1 MFGSLRAFSITV
13 GTVLPSCPSAV
24 NVRCAVYKSRR
35 RANTYLYI
43 EVENDFRRVPQT
55 LLHMLGT
62 LELVLTLELDARRT
76 LAQAD
81 PQEVRRQLLE
91 QGYYLQLPLG
101 DFPAASS

>member
-1 MFGSLRAFSITV
+1 M
-13 GTVLPSCPSAV
+13 
-24 NVRCAVYKSRR
+24 RCAVYKSRK

-43 EVENDFRRVPQT
+43 EAENDFRRVPQA
-55 LLHMLGT
+55 LLHMLGS

-91 QGYYLQLPLG
+91 QGYYLQLPPS
-101 DFPAASS
+101 DFPAAPS

>member
-1 MFGSLRAFSITV
+1 
-13 GTVLPSCPSAV
+13 
-24 NVRCAVYKSRR
+24 
-35 RANTYLYI
+35 
-43 EVENDFRRVPQT
+43 
-55 LLHMLGT
+55 MLGA

-91 QGYYLQLPLG
+91 QGYYLQLPPG